1 MVYIRGEIKSGI
13 EFSLKRVSF
22 CPWDPRP
29 FLSVKVH
36 HQDKFSNW
44 KDISSLRS
52 FVFIRLCDTE
62 YKPVQHV
69 PVLSTVCSCN
79 PVLSVHL
86 NTEEVR

>member
-52 FVFIRLCDTE
+52 FVFI
-62 YKPVQHV
+62 
-69 PVLSTVCSCN
+69 
-79 PVLSVHL
+79 
-86 NTEEVR
+86 